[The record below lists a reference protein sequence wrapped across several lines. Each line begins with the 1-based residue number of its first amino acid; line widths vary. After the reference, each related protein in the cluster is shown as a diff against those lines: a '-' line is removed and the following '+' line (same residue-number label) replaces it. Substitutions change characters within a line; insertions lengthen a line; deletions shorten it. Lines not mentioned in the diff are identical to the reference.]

1 MSVPASRLTSLMNSF
16 PRFDVLSSPSA
27 IQTKIVAS
35 ADLPTRF
42 GEFRVVAFS
51 MGFDGKEHIAL
62 VHGNVENKENIPVRI
77 HSECLT
83 GDALGSYRCDCRD
96 QLEAA
101 LRYIGNEEHGI
112 VLYLRQEGRGIGLVN
127 KIRAYALQDQ
137 GLDTVEANHAL
148 GFADD
153 ERDYSA
159 AAGMLN
165 ALRVKSIK
173 LLSNNPR
180 KLEGLQRLGIVITER
195 MPHIMPA
202 NRHNHKYLE
211 TKARKSGHILPL
223 DTLAADY
230 GREAY
235 S

>member
-1 MSVPASRLTSLMNSF
+1 LISELSLVDIRKLQAALPMA
-16 PRFDVLSSPSA
+16 V
-27 IQTKIVAS
+27 VAT

-42 GEFRVVAFS
+42 GDFRIVAFS
-51 MGFDGKEHIAL
+51 PSHDGKEHIAL
-62 VHGNVENKENIPVRI
+62 VRGDVHGRSAVSVRL

-83 GDALGSYRCDCRD
+83 GDTLGSYRCDCRD
-96 QLEAA
+96 QLKAA
-101 LRYIGNEEHGI
+101 LRHLGRQEHGI
-112 VLYLRQEGRGIGLVN
+112 LLYLRQEGRGIGLVN
-127 KIRAYALQDQ
+127 KIKAYALQDQ

-180 KLEGLQRLGIVITER
+180 KIEGLRKNGIVVTER
-195 MPHIMPA
+195 VPHVMPA
-202 NRHNHKYLE
+202 NRHNRVYLD
-211 TKARKSGHILPL
+211 TKARKSGHLIPL
-223 DTLAADY
+223 DDIGLQSTRLQLT
-230 GREAY
+230 
-235 S
+235 

>member
-1 MSVPASRLTSLMNSF
+1 MEQIGQFA
-16 PRFDVLSSPSA
+16 SSPFQIQYPEKHIKVVTSA
-27 IQTKIVAS
+27 A
-35 ADLPTRF
+35 LPTRF
-42 GEFRVVAFS
+42 GDFRAVVFS
-51 MGFDGKEHIAL
+51 IGADGKEHIAL
-62 VHGNVENKENIPVRI
+62 IHGNVEGEEKVPVRM

-83 GDALGSYRCDCRD
+83 GDTLGSYRCDCRD

-101 LRYIGNEEHGI
+101 LRYLGNQESGI
-112 VLYLRQEGRGIGLVN
+112 LLYLRQEGRGIGLIN
-127 KIRAYALQDQ
+127 KIKAYALQDR
-137 GLDTVEANHAL
+137 GMDTVEANHAL

-180 KLEGLQRLGIVITER
+180 KMEGLQRLGIVITER

-211 TKARKSGHILPL
+211 TKARKSGHVIALE
-223 DTLAADY
+223 DMVYDKMH
-230 GREAY
+230 
-235 S
+235 